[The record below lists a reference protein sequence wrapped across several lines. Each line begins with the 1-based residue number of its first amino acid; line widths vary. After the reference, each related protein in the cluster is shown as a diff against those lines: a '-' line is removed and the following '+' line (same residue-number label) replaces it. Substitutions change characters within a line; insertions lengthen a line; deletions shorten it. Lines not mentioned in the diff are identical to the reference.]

1 MPLTLRNTLPAL
13 LLAAAGTTPA
23 LAYEIGAEYGVAL
36 SGIGVG
42 TARLRAE
49 IDGGRYSVRFS
60 TEMGGVARIFSDLE
74 TSLEVTGAVEPDGF
88 RPELYSHE
96 WREGD
101 DAETAAITFA
111 GHDVASAVVEPPP
124 RKPERRV
131 PISEAD
137 LNDVIDV
144 ATAFVWP
151 TDGGLSPEICVRRL
165 RIFDGTQRI
174 DLDFGFT
181 RSTSFEARDGS
192 FSGPVMVCNV
202 RFRPVSGY
210 RRDKEE
216 LTFMAENEDLEVWMA
231 EASGGYLMP
240 VRIRIRTEH
249 GWLGFEAREFRG
261 SE

>member
-1 MPLTLRNTLPAL
+1 
-13 LLAAAGTTPA
+13 
-23 LAYEIGAEYGVAL
+23 
-36 SGIGVG
+36 
-42 TARLRAE
+42 
-49 IDGGRYSVRFS
+49 
-60 TEMGGVARIFSDLE
+60 MGGVARIFSDLE
-74 TSLEVTGAVEPDGF
+74 TSLQVAGAAESEGF
-88 RPELYSHE
+88 RPEVYRHE

-101 DAETAAITFA
+101 DAETAEIVFD

-124 RKPERRV
+124 RRPERRV
-131 PISEAD
+131 PIAETD
-137 LNDVIDV
+137 LRDVIDV

-151 TDGGLSPEICVRRL
+151 TDVGLAPEICARRL

-181 RSTSFEARDGS
+181 RRTSFEARDGS

-216 LTFMAENEDLEVWMA
+216 LAFMAANEDLEVWMA
-231 EASGGYLMP
+231 QASEEYLIP

-249 GWLGFEAREFRG
+249 GWLGFEAREFQG
-261 SE
+261 DD